1 MDEFSF
7 YHIVNEHSRKARE
20 QRVDEEVIEATVESV
35 YETPQIE
42 SVKKSWGILTIVRN
56 IGYCIVTVVTAVLG
70 FGVMALFALI
80 G

>member
-20 QRVDEEVIEATVESV
+20 QRVDEEVVETVVEPMCK
-35 YETPQIE
+35 TPCIK
-42 SVKKSWGILTIVRN
+42 STKKSWSVLTIVRN
-56 IGYCIVTVVTAVLG
+56 IGYCIATIATAILG